1 MSIAARGRVRRTRWG
16 EIAERD
22 LPPLHWWALMV
33 RVSKVRPGSIAE
45 ELEIVPGTELLSV
58 NGRELRDFL
67 DWEFL
72 AADEELL
79 LEARLPSGED
89 VVYEIERPEGEAIG
103 VELAPPTVRRCA
115 NRCEFCFIEG
125 LPQGLRKNLYVR
137 DDDYRLSFAYGN
149 FATLSNVKERD
160 IERILEYRLSPLYVS
175 VHATPWEARK
185 VLLNNPRVP
194 DIVAQ
199 LTRLADGGIQFH
211 CQMVIVP
218 GLNDG
223 TVLEQSLTDLW
234 SLGDAVL
241 SVAIVPVGLTQFSH
255 LYTGAPMD
263 AGRAS
268 TLLAVTDR
276 WSARARLERGG
287 PWVFG
292 SDELYL
298 LAGRPLPSAE
308 HYGDFAQIEN
318 GVGAVTSLRDR
329 VRAGLTA
336 LPDLTGRRI
345 GVVTGVSMA
354 PLMPELLNQLANASG
369 AAFELIRVE
378 NSLFG
383 PTTTTAGLLVGADMR
398 RALADRHDLD
408 LALIPAESINEDG
421 VFLDED
427 SFIAVREA
435 MPMPVYP
442 SYDFIDVLSAE
453 EGAPRARTRKDHVAA

>member
-1 MSIAARGRVRRTRWG
+1 
-16 EIAERD
+16 
-22 LPPLHWWALMV
+22 MV
-33 RVSKVRPGSIAE
+33 RVSKVRAGSIAD

-72 AADEELL
+72 AADDELV
-79 LEARLPSGED
+79 LEARLPSGEA

-103 VELAPPTVRRCA
+103 VELVPPTVRRCA

-125 LPQGLRKNLYVR
+125 LPTGLRKNLYVR

-149 FATLSNVKERD
+149 FATLSNVKDRD

-175 VHATPWEARK
+175 VHATPWDARK
-185 VLLNNPRVP
+185 ILLNNPRVP
-194 DIVAQ
+194 DIVSQ
-199 LTRLADGGIQFH
+199 LTRLAEGGIQFH
-211 CQMVIVP
+211 GQMVIVP

-223 TVLEQSLTDLW
+223 VVLEQSLTDLW

-255 LYTGAPMD
+255 LYTGTPMD
-263 AGRAS
+263 AVKAAE
-268 TLLAVTDR
+268 LLDVTDK
-276 WSARARLERGG
+276 WSARAQRERGET
-287 PWVFG
+287 WVFG

-298 LAGRPLPSAE
+298 LAGRPLPAPE

-318 GVGAVTSLRDR
+318 GVGAVTSLRQR
-329 VRAGLTA
+329 VRHGLTS
-336 LPDLTGRRI
+336 LPKLPGRRI

-354 PLMPELLNQLANASG
+354 PLMPELLEQLSQATG
-369 AAFELIRVE
+369 AVFDLIRVE

-383 PTTTTAGLLVGADMR
+383 PTTTTAGLLVGADIR
-398 RALADRHDLD
+398 RALSNRRDLD
-408 LALIPAESINEDG
+408 LALIPAETINEDG
-421 VFLDED
+421 VFLDDE

-435 MPMPVYP
+435 LPMPVYP
-442 SYDFIDVLSAE
+442 SYDFIDVLSGEREAR
-453 EGAPRARTRKDHVAA
+453 PVRTREGDAAA